1 MLVVEKLDKIM
12 TCQAAMQQQ
21 QAVMANDLKHVISDN
36 VEFKSST
43 NKNISTLK
51 TDYYETKKTVEKI
64 SFLGK
69 ILAAIYAG
77 VIGLLSIFYVK

>member
-12 TCQAAMQQQ
+12 ACQAAMQQQ

-36 VEFKSST
+36 IEFKNST
-43 NKNISTLK
+43 TKNISTLK

-69 ILAAIYAG
+69 ILAAIYARI
-77 VIGLLSIFYVK
+77 IGLLSIFYVK